1 MPFVA
6 AGGHRLEYEWIGPG
20 PAAGPTIVMLH
31 EGLGSVSMWRD
42 FPSKVAEATGL
53 GVCVYSRW
61 GYGKS
66 DPFHDYPRE
75 VNYMTP
81 EGQVALRD
89 VLRALEITRPI
100 LLGHSDGASIS
111 IIYAGSKIDPAPLG
125 LVLMAPHL
133 FVEQVTTNSIARA
146 RVAYEDPETE
156 LRDKLA
162 RHHADVDSAFYGW
175 NTIWLL
181 PQFITGW
188 NIESFVPRIRCPIL
202 VIQGEDDEYGT
213 AAQYDAIRAGS
224 GGRAEVLLLPD
235 CAHSPH
241 RDQPEATLAAVAR
254 FVGGLTAEAAAQ

>member
-6 AGGHRLEYEWIGPG
+6 AGGHDLEYEWIGPG
-20 PAAGPTIVMLH
+20 PEAGPTIVMLH

-42 FPSKVAEATGL
+42 FPAKVAEATGL

-61 GYGKS
+61 GYGQS

-75 VNYMTP
+75 VDYMTR

-89 VLRALEITRPI
+89 LLRALRITQPI

-111 IIYAGSKIDPAPLG
+111 IVYAGSAIDPAPLG
-125 LVLMAPHL
+125 IVLMAPHV

-146 RVAYEDPETE
+146 RVAYEETD
-156 LRDKLA
+156 LRAKLA

-181 PQFITGW
+181 PQFIAGW
-188 NIESFVPRIRCPIL
+188 NIEGFVPKIRCPIL
-202 VIQGEDDEYGT
+202 VIQGADDEYGT
-213 AAQYDAIRAGS
+213 ARQYDAIKAGS
-224 GGRAEVLLLPD
+224 GGRAEVLVLPG

-241 RDQPEATLAAVAR
+241 RDQPEATLQAITR
-254 FVGGLTAEAAAQ
+254 FVDGLTAQAAAQ